1 MPKKITE
8 LSNSQL
14 NEQLNKKKELSVLL
28 KPYETYTGKDE
39 VVPAIIIKEQ
49 IDVDDEQKK
58 YLTGIEPLNTIIG
71 GFKSGDLITMSGISG
86 NGKTELL
93 ISFTK
98 DFIDRK
104 YKVLWISFEV
114 NPKDFMNRFGDYE
127 PIFYM
132 PRQNIPNNLDW
143 VIKRIL
149 EAKAK
154 YGCEIVIIDHL
165 HFLLDM
171 ATLGNR
177 NISHLFGGIIRRI
190 KTTALKLD
198 LVIFLVAHLNKTA
211 TKEVP
216 DLVDLR
222 DSSFTY
228 QEADTVLIIH
238 RESTNDTIDLGTKIQ
253 PAVLR
258 IAKNRWN
265 GYLGLLKLNYDR
277 TKRRFF
283 SN

>member
-8 LSNSQL
+8 LSDTQL
-14 NEQLNKKKELSVLL
+14 NEQLKKKNELSELL
-28 KPYETYTGKDE
+28 KPYATYTGKDE
-39 VVPAIIIKEQ
+39 VVSATIIKEQ
-49 IDVDDEQKK
+49 LDVDTEQRK
-58 YLTGIEPLNTIIG
+58 YFTGITQVNTILD

-98 DFIDRK
+98 DFIDK
-104 YKVLWISFEV
+104 NYKVMWVSYEV
-114 NPKDFMNRFGDYE
+114 NPKDFMNRFGDYD
-127 PIFYM
+127 PIFFM
-132 PRQNIPNNLDW
+132 PRQNLPNSLDW
-143 VIKRIL
+143 VIKRIY

-154 YGCEIVIIDHL
+154 YNVDIVIIDHL

-198 LVIFLVAHLNKTA
+198 VTVFLVAHLNKTA

-238 RESTNDTIDLGTKIQ
+238 RENTDSTIDLNKNIQ

-265 GYLGLLKLNYDR
+265 GYLGLVKLTYDR
-277 TKRRFF
+277 KQRRYFG
-283 SN
+283 N

>member
-8 LSNSQL
+8 LSDTQL
-14 NEQLNKKKELSVLL
+14 NEQLKKKTEISQLL
-28 KPYETYTGKDE
+28 KPYVTYSGKDE
-39 VVPAIIIKEQ
+39 VVSAVIIKEQ
-49 IDVDDEQKK
+49 LDVDTDQKK
-58 YLTGIEPLNTIIG
+58 FLTNIEQINTILD

-98 DFIDRK
+98 DFIDRG

-114 NPKDFMNRFGDYE
+114 NPKDFMNRFGDYD
-127 PIFYM
+127 PIFFM
-132 PRQNIPNNLDW
+132 PRQNTPNSLDW
-143 VIKRIL
+143 VIKRIM

-154 YGCEIVIIDHL
+154 YNCDIVMIDHL

-171 ATLGNR
+171 NTLGNR

-198 LVIFLVAHLNKTA
+198 ITVFLVAHLNKTA

-238 RESTNDTIDLGTKIQ
+238 RENTDENIDLKKNIQ
-253 PAVLR
+253 PAILR
-258 IAKNRWN
+258 VAKNRWN
-265 GYLGLLKLNYDR
+265 GYLGLVKLIYDR
-277 TKRRFF
+277 KQRRYFG
-283 SN
+283 N

>member
-8 LSNSQL
+8 LSDTQL
-14 NEQLNKKKELSVLL
+14 SEQLKKKSELSALL

-39 VVPAIIIKEQ
+39 VVSATIIKEQ
-49 IDVDDEQKK
+49 LDVDTEQKK
-58 YLTGIEPLNTIIG
+58 FFTSINQVNTILD

-132 PRQNIPNNLDW
+132 PRQNQPNSLDW
-143 VIKRIL
+143 VIKRIM

-154 YGCEIVIIDHL
+154 FGCEIVIIDHL

-171 ATLGNR
+171 GTLGNR

-198 LVIFLVAHLNKTA
+198 VTVFLVAHLNKTA

-228 QEADTVLIIH
+228 QEADSVLIIH
-238 RESTNDTIDLGTKIQ
+238 RENTDDNIDLNKNIQ
-253 PAVLR
+253 PAILR

-265 GYLGLLKLNYDR
+265 GYLGLVKLTYDR
-277 TKRRFF
+277 KQRRYFG
-283 SN
+283 N

>member
-8 LSNSQL
+8 LSDSQL
-14 NEQLNKKKELSVLL
+14 NEQLKKKTELSALL
-28 KPYETYTGKDE
+28 KPFETYSGKDE
-39 VVPAIIIKEQ
+39 VVSATIIKEQ
-49 IDVDDEQKK
+49 IDNDSEQKK
-58 YLTGIEPLNTIIG
+58 YYTSIDQVNTILD

-98 DFIDRK
+98 DFIDK
-104 YKVLWISFEV
+104 NYKVLWISFEV
-114 NPKDFMNRFGDYE
+114 NPKDFMNRFGNYE

-132 PRQNIPNNLDW
+132 PRQNVPNSLDW
-143 VIKRIL
+143 VIKRIM

-154 YGCEIVIIDHL
+154 YDVDIVIIDHL

-198 LVIFLVAHLNKTA
+198 VTVFLVAHLNKTA

-238 RESTNDTIDLGTKIQ
+238 RENTDENIDLKKNIQ
-253 PAVLR
+253 PAILR
-258 IAKNRWN
+258 VAKNRWN
-265 GYLGLLKLNYDR
+265 GYLGLVKLIYDR
-277 TKRRFF
+277 KQRRYFG
-283 SN
+283 N

>member
-1 MPKKITE
+1 MPKVTE
-8 LSNSQL
+8 LSDNQL
-14 NEQLNKKKELSVLL
+14 NEKIEKKDQLRKLL
-28 KPYETYTGKDE
+28 KDYETYTGKDE
-39 VVPAIIIKEQ
+39 VISATIIKESVFS
-49 IDVDDEQKK
+49 DNEQKK
-58 YLTGIEPLNTIIG
+58 FETSLPELNKIID
-71 GFKSGDLITMSGISG
+71 GFKAGDLVTMSGISG

-114 NPKDFMNRFGDYE
+114 SPKDFMNRFGDYE
-127 PIFYM
+127 PVFFM
-132 PRQNIPNNLDW
+132 PRENVPNNLDW

-154 YGCEIVIIDHL
+154 FDIDIVIIDHL

-171 ATLGNR
+171 NTLGNR
-177 NISHLFGGIIRRI
+177 NISHLFGGVIRKI
-190 KTTALKLD
+190 KTYALKLD
-198 LVIFLVAHLNKTA
+198 VTIFLVCHLNKTA

-238 RESTNDTIDLGTKIQ
+238 RENSDSEIDLKQTMT
-253 PAVLR
+253 PALLR

-265 GYLGLLKLNYDR
+265 GYLGLIKLIYDR
-277 TKRRFF
+277 GKRRFYG

>member
-1 MPKKITE
+1 
-8 LSNSQL
+8 
-14 NEQLNKKKELSVLL
+14 
-28 KPYETYTGKDE
+28 
-39 VVPAIIIKEQ
+39 
-49 IDVDDEQKK
+49 
-58 YLTGIEPLNTIIG
+58 
-71 GFKSGDLITMSGISG
+71 
-86 NGKTELL
+86 
-93 ISFTK
+93 
-98 DFIDRK
+98 
-104 YKVLWISFEV
+104 
-114 NPKDFMNRFGDYE
+114 MNRFGEYE

-132 PRQNIPNNLDW
+132 PRTNIPNNLDW
-143 VIKRIL
+143 TLKRIY

-154 YGCEIVIIDHL
+154 YDCEIVIIDHL

-198 LVIFLVAHLNKTA
+198 MTVFLVAHLNKTA

-228 QEADTVLIIH
+228 QEADTVLIVH
-238 RESTNDTIDLGTKIQ
+238 RENTDNTIDLNKNIQ

-258 IAKNRWN
+258 VAKNRWN

-277 TKRRFF
+277 KQRRYFG
-283 SN
+283 N